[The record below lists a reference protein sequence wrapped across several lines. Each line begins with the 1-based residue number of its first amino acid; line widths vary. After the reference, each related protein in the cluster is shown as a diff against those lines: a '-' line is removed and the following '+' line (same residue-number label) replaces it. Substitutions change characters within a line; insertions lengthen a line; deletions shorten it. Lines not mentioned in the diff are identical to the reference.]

1 MISKI
6 IKGHGIEGLLSYN
19 MDDDHRVIIGG
30 NLAGRTPRQLSKEF
44 GQFRKLRP
52 SLSRA
57 IAHLMLSL
65 APEDPPLD
73 EETWNS
79 IAAIFLADL
88 GYQSCPHV
96 IFRHNDTDND
106 HIHIAALRIGPDG
119 KTVPDSNDRFKAE
132 RSLARIEAQFGL
144 RRVNLV
150 KKNVQQRRSK
160 CLIQTRWASQ
170 ATNQHLLTPRRK
182 AWNPTRNQKQC
193 WLSHRLCQS
202 H

>member
-6 IKGHGIEGLLSYN
+6 IKGRGIEGVVSYD
-19 MDDDHRVIIGG
+19 MRGDHRVIIGG

-57 IAHLMLSL
+57 VAHMMLSL

-73 EETWNS
+73 AQTWNS
-79 IAAIFLADL
+79 IAAIFLSDL
-88 GYQSCPHV
+88 GYESCPHV
-96 IFRHNDTDND
+96 IFRHNDTEND
-106 HIHIAALRIGPDG
+106 HIHIAALRIGSDG

-150 KKNVQQRRSK
+150 KKNGSATKIKSRSHPTLL
-160 CLIQTRWASQ
+160 CPSSSQ
-170 ATNQHLLTPRRK
+170 YPPTPRRK
-182 AWNPTRNQKQC
+182 EWNQA
-193 WLSHRLCQS
+193 
-202 H
+202 